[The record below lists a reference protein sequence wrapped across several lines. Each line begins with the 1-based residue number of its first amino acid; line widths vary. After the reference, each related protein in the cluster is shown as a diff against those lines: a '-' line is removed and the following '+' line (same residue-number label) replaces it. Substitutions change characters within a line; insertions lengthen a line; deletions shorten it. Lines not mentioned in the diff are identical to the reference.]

1 MKYLVAVIML
11 AFLGLSSANTQSNT
25 WKLYDYH
32 NNKDVELNVHDYT
45 SVDEARQI
53 IEDII
58 EVIGLQPKF
67 EIKEANIPNAA
78 AVIYGSKRY
87 VLYNSN
93 FIEQL
98 NKIAGNKWASVSI
111 LAHEIGHHLNGHTLQ
126 GGGSKPAIE
135 LEADEFSG
143 FVLRKMGASLA
154 QAQLAMKVAAS
165 KRASHTHPAQ
175 NDRLLAIAN
184 GWNSANKQ
192 MTGSN
197 ENIARRY
204 EKNNPSSTRVPAKPA
219 PQTTTSVRT
228 VSQQTAL
235 HDKYISRYVFI
246 NNSNFYITTRNNF
259 VRVVGEQ
266 VEVLGK
272 LAASKYPGFPFVIVG
287 NDNKMLLVKKDGN
300 IFDTKGNRIGYL
312 KNNG

>member
-1 MKYLVAVIML
+1 MRYLIAVIFV
-11 AFLGLSSANTQSNT
+11 ACFGLSSAQAQVNKWN
-25 WKLYDYH
+25 LYDYQ
-32 NNKDVELNVHDYT
+32 NNKDVELNVHSYT

-126 GGGSKPAIE
+126 SGGSKPAIE

-165 KRASHTHPAQ
+165 KGASHTHPAQ

-184 GWNSANKQ
+184 GWNSANRQ

-204 EKNNPSSTRVPAKPA
+204 EKNNPFTSRVPSKPA
-219 PQTTTSVRT
+219 PQKQHLSPRLRGKRHCTTSIFPGT
-228 VSQQTAL
+228 CSSITL
-235 HDKYISRYVFI
+235 IFI
-246 NNSNFYITTRNNF
+246 LPRATT
-259 VRVVGEQ
+259 
-266 VEVLGK
+266 L
-272 LAASKYPGFPFVIVG
+272 
-287 NDNKMLLVKKDGN
+287 
-300 IFDTKGNRIGYL
+300 
-312 KNNG
+312 